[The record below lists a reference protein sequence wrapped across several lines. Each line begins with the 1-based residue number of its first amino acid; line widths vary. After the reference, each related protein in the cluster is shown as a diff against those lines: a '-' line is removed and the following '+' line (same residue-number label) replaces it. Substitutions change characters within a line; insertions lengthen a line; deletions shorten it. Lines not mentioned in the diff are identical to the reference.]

1 MKKIECGVSSH
12 TTRSI
17 IKYLLMMKL
26 AILLI
31 FAISTQTFARSYG
44 QGINLKLEKV
54 QLKKVFKV
62 IEEQGIFRFVYK
74 DEILP
79 KDKRISIN
87 VSDASLEDVMKK
99 ILENTA
105 LTYKMVN
112 SNLVVITN
120 GQTEA
125 NGGSVA
131 ILAIAVKGKITNSKG
146 EPIGG
151 VSVQEKGTNNGTVSK
166 DDGTFSLDVINENAV
181 LIFSYVGFRRVEMS
195 VSNTRDFNIS
205 LEETGSSLNDVV
217 VIGYGERKKKDIT
230 GAVSTIN
237 SKDIEKST
245 SMTPELALQGTAS
258 GVLVQSGGGEP
269 NARPTIRIRGVNTFG
284 FADPLYVVDGVPLY
298 EGGAGITDGAI
309 GDIRSSI
316 NILTLINPDDI
327 ESISVLKD
335 ASAAAIYGVRASNGV
350 VLITTKKGRAGRP
363 RVEFSAY
370 YGVQNIPKKISVLN
384 TPQYFNL
391 VTEAYNAN
399 PDKDNGGVPIPIGA
413 NDNYGP
419 IYDPA
424 SPQYLGNNPTFDWTN
439 ELLNKNAKLQDY
451 SVRVSGGNENTT
463 YYLSTAYSKTE
474 SPLKANNLQRYS
486 IAANVE
492 SKISK
497 IFSAGMTIRLNKEE
511 ALTNTQGDQ
520 NTMLA
525 SIPFQPIFDKN
536 DPTGY
541 APVASGT
548 FIPNPDYDPSL
559 LSPGAPY
566 IFDDG
571 PNLIYGKQSRYNVFA
586 FQQLNNTTYEIYNAL
601 GNAYVQIEPIPGL
614 RLKGSL
620 GGQYYFNLRKTWGDF
635 DSWRFS
641 QTPGNPYANQ
651 DGNAKGSYGERQGRT
666 TNLNKEISLNYTHT
680 FHHDHSIDI
689 LLNASSQFARWVV
702 TDLSGNVNYTDPQFR
717 SISNQPPYTQGF
729 AGILQ
734 EDALIGYLGRISYKY
749 KDKYYIDG
757 TLRYDGSSRLAPG
770 HKWDNFP
777 SFGVAWR
784 ISSEDFFPKTTFI
797 NDLKLRGGWGRL
809 GNFQSAAYYAFLSTI
824 SLTPDYSL
832 GSGNGDPLGQQVQG
846 ASLPNFANVELTWE
860 KLKTTSFG
868 FDAVLFNNHVNFT
881 AEYYN
886 KITYGTIQAVAPP
899 LNTGIEVR
907 PDLNASTIRNRGFEF
922 QLGYTNRFGPVD
934 FNVAGNLTTIN
945 NKVLELANGT
955 PLGNELGRIE
965 QGYSLFYLW
974 GYKKAGI
981 FQNQSEID
989 TWRQSHADVTI
1000 GQDLHDPTTGYE
1012 YKPGDMYFQDL
1023 YGAPRQ
1029 GVKEQHSP
1037 GPDSIVN
1044 SNDRTYLGKTIPG
1057 YTYGLSV
1064 GAMYKGFDINV
1075 LFQGVGDVQRYNGLR
1090 AGLESMSGAA
1100 NQDTKTLD
1108 RWTPDHPS
1116 NVMPRA
1122 VYGDPANNNRNGS
1135 ISDRFV
1141 ENAGYFRLKNLT
1153 VGYSLPKSI
1162 LGKLGF
1168 VQSFRVYVS
1177 ALNLFTITK
1186 WTGYDPEADQGSG
1199 ANGNNVIPTTQ
1210 QFLFGVKASF

>member
-1 MKKIECGVSSH
+1 MKKIECAVASP
-12 TTRSI
+12 TARSI

-44 QGINLKLEKV
+44 QGINLKLERV
-54 QLKKVFKV
+54 QLKKAFRV

-79 KDKRISIN
+79 KDKRISID
-87 VSDASLEDVMKK
+87 VSNASIEDVMKK
-99 ILENTA
+99 ILENTT

-112 SNLVVITN
+112 SNLVVITSEQSSEPN
-120 GQTEA
+120 A
-125 NGGSVA
+125 NTLSVFA
-131 ILAIAVKGKITNSKG
+131 VNVKGRVTNAKG

-151 VSVQEKGTNNGTVSK
+151 VSVQEKGTTNGTITK
-166 DDGTFSLDVINENAV
+166 DDGTFSLDVLSNNSV
-181 LIFSYVGFRRVEMS
+181 LVFSYIGYRRVELG
-195 VSNTRDFNIS
+195 VNNTRDFNIS
-205 LEETGSSLNDVV
+205 LEEMGSNLNDVV
-217 VIGYGERKKKDIT
+217 VIGYGERKKKDLT
-230 GAVSTIN
+230 GAVSTI
-237 SKDIEKST
+237 STKDIEKST
-245 SMTPELALQGTAS
+245 SMSPELALQGTAS

-284 FADPLYVVDGVPLY
+284 FADPLYVIDGVPIY

-327 ESISVLKD
+327 ESMTVLKD

-350 VLITTKKGRAGRP
+350 VLITTKKGRSGRP
-363 RVEFSAY
+363 RVEVSAY

-399 PDKDNGGVPIPIGA
+399 PDKDNGGVNIPIG
-413 NDNYGP
+413 DNPNIGP

-424 SPQYLGNNPTFDWTN
+424 SPQYLGNNPTFDWTDQ
-439 ELLNKNAKLQDY
+439 LLNKNAKLQDY
-451 SVRVSGGNENTT
+451 SVRVSGGNDNTT
-463 YYLSTAYSKTE
+463 YYLSAGYTKTE

-486 IAANVE
+486 IAANVD
-492 SKISK
+492 SRISK
-497 IFSAGMTIRLNKEE
+497 VFSAGMVVRLNQEI

-548 FIPNPDYDPSL
+548 FKPNPDYDPTL

-571 PNLIYGKQSRYNVFA
+571 PNLLYGKQTRYNIFA
-586 FQQLNNTTYEIYNAL
+586 FQQLNNTTYDLYNAL
-601 GNAYVQIEPIPGL
+601 GNAYVQIEPIDGL
-614 RLKGSL
+614 RLKGSI

-666 TNLNKEISLNYTHT
+666 TNLNKELTLNYTHT
-680 FHHDHSIDI
+680 FNHDHSIDV
-689 LLNASSQFARWVV
+689 LLSASNQFARWQW

-717 SISNQPPYTQGF
+717 GITNQPPYTMGA

-749 KDKYYIDG
+749 KDKYYLDG

-770 HKWDNFP
+770 HKWDYFP
-777 SFGVAWR
+777 SFAVAWR
-784 ISSEDFFPKTTFI
+784 ISSEDFFPKTSFI
-797 NDLKLRGGWGRL
+797 NDLKLRGGWGKL
-809 GNFQSAAYYAFLSTI
+809 GNFQSAQYYAYLSSV

-832 GSGNGDPLGQQVQG
+832 GSGNGDPFGQQVQG
-846 ASLPNFANVELTWE
+846 ASLPNFANVSLTWE
-860 KLKTTSFG
+860 KVKTTSVG
-868 FDAVLFNNHVNFT
+868 FDAVLFSNHINFT

-886 KITYGTIQAVAPP
+886 KTTYGIIQAVNAVP
-899 LNTGIEVR
+899 NTGIET
-907 PDLNASTIRNRGFEF
+907 PTDLNVATVRNRGVEL
-922 QLGYTNRFGPVD
+922 QLGYTNKFGAVD
-934 FNVAGNLTTIN
+934 FNVAGNFTTIN
-945 NKVLELANGT
+945 NKVMKLANGT
-955 PLGNELGRIE
+955 PFGNEFGRVE
-965 QGYSLFYLW
+965 EGYSMFYLW
-974 GYKKAGI
+974 GYKSAGV
-981 FQNQSEID
+981 FQNQAQID
-989 TWRQSHADVTI
+989 TWRQSHADVSI
-1000 GQDLHDPTTGYE
+1000 GQDLHDPSTGYQ
-1012 YKPGDMYFQDL
+1012 YQPGDMYFQDV
-1023 YGAPRQ
+1023 YGSPRD

-1037 GPDSIVN
+1037 TPDSIVN

-1064 GAMYKGFDINV
+1064 GAAYKGFDISV
-1075 LFQGVGDVQRYNGLR
+1075 LFQGVGNVQRYNSLR
-1090 AGLESMSGAA
+1090 AGLESMSGLA
-1100 NQDTKTLD
+1100 NQDTKVLD

-1116 NVMPRA
+1116 NSIPRA
-1122 VYGDPANNNRNGS
+1122 VYNDPAQNAR

-1153 VGYSLPKSI
+1153 IGYSLPKSF
-1162 LGKLGF
+1162 LNKLGF
-1168 VQSFRVYVS
+1168 VQNFRIYAS
-1177 ALNLFTITK
+1177 TLNLFTITK
-1186 WTGYDPEADQGSG
+1186 WTGYDPEADQGG
-1199 ANGNNVIPTTQ
+1199 GPNGINVIPTTR